1 MKSTKKNTKM
11 KIKNLE
17 IYPFNLKL
25 KEPYTI
31 SYETI
36 TTAPNVFLRIETTS
50 GINAYGCS
58 APDKGVTGETLETTI
73 AAFNDLIQPYLIGV
87 DPIRYSL
94 HLQILKEKLIKLP
107 SALAMVDS
115 ALYDILGKYSK
126 LPVYKLLGG
135 FRTSIKTSITIG
147 ILSIQETIAQA
158 SEFIAEGF
166 QVLKIKG
173 GKNVEEDIERINRI
187 REIFGN
193 KIELRFD
200 ANQGYS
206 VPESLRFVE
215 QTKKAKIE
223 LIEQPTSKNQPDLMG
238 RVLDNVS
245 IPVMADESLMNLRD
259 AFKLAKR
266 NLADM
271 VNIKLMKVGGINEAL
286 HINSVAKAAGLEA
299 MVGCMDESALGIA
312 AGLHF
317 ALGKPNVFYADLD
330 GHFDLIDDPT
340 KGAVILKKGILYPT
354 DNPGLGFDPV
364 F

>member
-1 MKSTKKNTKM
+1 M

-31 SYETI
+31 AYETI
-36 TTAPNVFLRIETTS
+36 NTAPNVFLRVETNS
-50 GINAYGCS
+50 GINGYGCS

-73 AAFNDLIQPYLIGV
+73 AAFNDLIKPYLIGV
-87 DPIRYSL
+87 DPVRYSL
-94 HLQILKEKLIKLP
+94 HLKILKEKLINLP

-135 FRTSIKTSITIG
+135 YRTSIKTSITIG
-147 ILSIQETIAQA
+147 ILSIQETIDQA
-158 SEFIAEGF
+158 KEFVADGF

-173 GKNVEEDIERINRI
+173 GKSVEEDIERINRI

-206 VPESLRFVE
+206 VTESLKFVE
-215 QTKKAKIE
+215 QTKKSKIE
-223 LIEQPTSKNQPDLMG
+223 LIEQPTSRNQPDLMG

-259 AFKLAKR
+259 AFKLAKN

-340 KGAVILKKGILYPT
+340 KGAVILKNGILYPT
-354 DNPGLGFDPV
+354 NNPGLGFDPV